1 MIPMLP
7 PTEQLDEIRV
17 MTPEEVAAEESVFAA
32 QGASLPDTRYATFIG
47 VFRGGKR
54 VAFLVLQIKL
64 HAEPL
69 LIEEGHSAVLGP
81 LVSFAERYILE
92 KCGPQWVYLFAPAG
106 RTAQL
111 AQAMGMQL
119 EPYVILSKL
128 VQAETPSKGVT
139 ELVVPRAETEVVQ

>member
-1 MIPMLP
+1 M
-7 PTEQLDEIRV
+7 TAEEI
-17 MTPEEVAAEESVFAA
+17 AAEEPIFAA
-32 QGASLPDTRYATFIG
+32 QGTTLPDPRYATFIG
-47 VFRGGKR
+47 VFRNGKR

-69 LIEEGHSAVLGP
+69 LIEEGHSAVLTP
-81 LVSFAERYILE
+81 LVAFAERYILE

-119 EPYVILSKL
+119 EPFVILSKL
-128 VQAETPSKGVT
+128 IQADTPTKGVT